1 MKHAILYVL
10 VLILLLGSIPSLA
23 EDDYEQGLID
33 DMNAA
38 PEIQERATESITYF
52 RSILYGSELDHVT
65 VNGNW
70 GTDESG
76 DFIALVYM
84 NYNDC
89 HDTMPSV
96 DKDIAI
102 RVSNTIADAISVDC
116 PEVVE
121 LSIFWSFVQYD
132 LEGKI
137 TYTIDEDG
145 YHYGDAMFP
154 TIMVG

>member
-1 MKHAILYVL
+1 
-10 VLILLLGSIPSLA
+10 
-23 EDDYEQGLID
+23 
-33 DMNAA
+33 
-38 PEIQERATESITYF
+38 
-52 RSILYGSELDHVT
+52 
-65 VNGNW
+65 
-70 GTDESG
+70 
-76 DFIALVYM
+76 M